1 KSGDEKIKAQ
11 LSELKNIQQ
20 HLSQG
25 RLLKKV
31 NLTALAR
38 ELVTEMNLLTIKPA
52 IYIANIDD
60 SDLSNNRYAIQ
71 VQQFSAQQQEPAVV
85 ICGKIQQEISQ
96 LDAETQLDFLKE
108 WGIEELSLDQI
119 VRAGYQ
125 VLDLITFFTAN
136 ENEARAWTIP
146 YGTTVHKAAG
156 KIHTDFERGFIKAEV
171 ISSEDLLKL
180 GSEKEVKQRGL
191 MAIQGKDYI
200 VEDGDIIFFR
210 SQP

>member
-1 KSGDEKIKAQ
+1 
-11 LSELKNIQQ
+11 
-20 HLSQG
+20 
-25 RLLKKV
+25 
-31 NLTALAR
+31 
-38 ELVTEMNLLTIKPA
+38 
-52 IYIANIDD
+52 
-60 SDLSNNRYAIQ
+60 
-71 VQQFSAQQQEPAVV
+71 
-85 ICGKIQQEISQ
+85 
-96 LDAETQLDFLKE
+96 AETQLDFLKE